1 MLTKSQKGIA
11 REIARTVEALFP
23 TEQRLVL
30 AYAAGLCDA
39 RGICCG
45 VQKGGGKRPMTDLE
59 KLCLIKG
66 MTEAELIDYFR
77 RELARMAREETEK
90 TA

>member
-1 MLTKSQKGIA
+1 
-11 REIARTVEALFP
+11 
-23 TEQRLVL
+23 
-30 AYAAGLCDA
+30 
-39 RGICCG
+39 
-45 VQKGGGKRPMTDLE
+45 MTDLE

-66 MTEAELIDYFR
+66 MTESELIDYFC

>member
-11 REIARTVEALFP
+11 REIARTVEALSP

-39 RGICCG
+39 RA
-45 VQKGGGKRPMTDLE
+45 VSAAAYKK
-59 KLCLIKG
+59 
-66 MTEAELIDYFR
+66 
-77 RELARMAREETEK
+77 EEENDQ
-90 TA
+90 